1 MTGHATDAGA
11 GLRFARVY
19 LAVVGLLLLVIGTV
33 TILGHVARGLEG
45 ITLVFS
51 QEAVDEVGGM
61 GPAPTEG
68 ADRSSPPPVPADET
82 VGGVQFVDLPSLAL
96 TLAGG
101 GIATAGA
108 LVLGRRTPWSVPLG
122 LAGAAVAVVVGFF
135 PAALGIWAANFYAGS
150 SDGQLLSY
158 LLVSLLVSAVLV
170 AAAIA
175 CAIAVWR
182 RRDQLSRE

>member
-11 GLRFARVY
+11 GLRFARAY
-19 LAVVGLLLLVIGTV
+19 LAVVGLFLLVIGTV
-33 TILGHVARGLEG
+33 TIVGYVARGLDG

-51 QEAVDEVGGM
+51 QEAVEEVGGI
-61 GPAPTEG
+61 GPEPTEG
-68 ADRSSPPPVPADET
+68 EDPSSPQPVPADET

-101 GIATAGA
+101 GITTAGA

-122 LAGAAVAVVVGFF
+122 LAGAAVAVVVGLF
-135 PAALGIWAANFYAGS
+135 PATLGLAYGGS
-150 SDGQLLSY
+150 SFGQLLPY
-158 LLVSLLVSAVLV
+158 LLVSAVLV

-182 RRDQLSRE
+182 RRDQLSRD

>member
-11 GLRFARVY
+11 GLRFVRAY
-19 LAVVGLLLLVIGTV
+19 LAVVGLLLLVIGTA
-33 TILGHVARGLEG
+33 TIVGHVASGLDG

-51 QEAVDEVGGM
+51 QEAVEEVGGI
-61 GPAPTEG
+61 GPEPTEG
-68 ADRSSPPPVPADET
+68 EDPSALPPVPADET
-82 VGGVQFVDLPSLAL
+82 VGGMQFVDLPSLAL

-108 LVLGRRTPWSVPLG
+108 IILGRRTPWSVPLG
-122 LAGAAVAVVVGFF
+122 LAGAAVAVVVGLF
-135 PAALGIWAANFYAGS
+135 PAALGSFYGGS
-150 SDGQLLSY
+150 SVGQLLPY
-158 LLVSLLVSAVLV
+158 LLVSAVFV

-182 RRDQLSRE
+182 RRDQLSRD

>member
-1 MTGHATDAGA
+1 MTHHTIDAGA
-11 GLRFARVY
+11 GLGFARAY

-33 TILGHVARGLEG
+33 TIVGYVSSGLDG

-51 QEAVDEVGGM
+51 QEAVDEVGGI

-68 ADRSSPPPVPADET
+68 EDPSSPSPLPADET

-101 GIATAGA
+101 GIAIAGA
-108 LVLGRRTPWSVPLG
+108 LLLGRRTPWSVPLG
-122 LAGAAVAVVVGFF
+122 LAGTAVAAVVGLF
-135 PAALGIWAANFYAGS
+135 PAMLGLAYGGS
-150 SDGQLLSY
+150 SVGQLLPY
-158 LLVSLLVSAVLV
+158 LLVSAVFV

-175 CAIAVWR
+175 CAIAVWS
-182 RRDQLSRE
+182 RRDQLSTR

>member
-1 MTGHATDAGA
+1 MTGYATDAGA

-33 TILGHVARGLEG
+33 TIVGYVARGPDG
-45 ITLVFS
+45 STLVFS
-51 QEAVDEVGGM
+51 REA
-61 GPAPTEG
+61 APTEG
-68 ADRSSPPPVPADET
+68 EDPSSPPPVPADEA
-82 VGGVQFVDLPSLAL
+82 VGGGAQFVDLPSLAL

-108 LVLGRRTPWSVPLG
+108 LLLGRRTPWSVPLG
-122 LAGAAVAVVVGFF
+122 LAGAAVAAAVGLF
-135 PAALGIWAANFYAGS
+135 PAALGIWAANFYGGS
-150 SDGQLLSY
+150 SGGQLLPY
-158 LLVSLLVSAVLV
+158 LLVSLLVSAVFV

-182 RRDQLSRE
+182 RRDQLSRD

>member
-1 MTGHATDAGA
+1 MTGHAIDAGA
-11 GLRFARVY
+11 GLRFARAY

-33 TILGHVARGLEG
+33 TIVGHVARGLDG

-51 QEAVDEVGGM
+51 QEAVEEVGGI

-68 ADRSSPPPVPADET
+68 EDPSSPPPVPADET

-122 LAGAAVAVVVGFF
+122 LAGAAVAVVVGLF
-135 PAALGIWAANFYAGS
+135 PAALGIWAANFYGGS
-150 SDGQLLSY
+150 SVGQLLPY
-158 LLVSLLVSAVLV
+158 LLVSAVFV

-182 RRDQLSRE
+182 RRDQLSRD